1 MPARKEKTVTA
12 DDSFA
17 RDGFLGPVPI
27 LTAEQCA
34 ALLNHF
40 ESDKRPPPAV
50 WGKGGALTDWVLSG
64 LGAHPRLLAL
74 LTPILGENIV
84 LWGASL
90 IRRAPGE
97 VHPWHVDIE
106 SASPDGRF
114 VTAWI
119 GLRNTSSASSVRLIA
134 GSHRCNTIQQF
145 RAESGSARDEAS
157 TETAIEWARSANS
170 DARLVEPDMKD
181 GEAMLFDGRM
191 WHGSDNRRD
200 EGARAA
206 LLLQF
211 AAADSAVRIPD
222 PEALDWPFKPLQNPR
237 PPVLLVQGR
246 AQGARNRIVA
256 PPIRGAPTKLPRHFS
271 AIHKLPMPLPEDLE
285 RGWRRFPLF
294 KGATPAIDS
303 MACHAAVLSAGHSPH
318 PPHAH
323 GDEELL
329 IVLDGEADLLIAD
342 RPEYDGARAV
352 RVATG
357 DFAYYPAGQHH
368 TIRNPGTS
376 PVAYMMFRWN
386 RSASPG
392 APNPL
397 KASLFRAPPAVEARG
412 GRGFV
417 IQEIFSGPTR
427 WLRKLHCHASRLE
440 PGAGYAPHVDPYDVA
455 ILIQSGRVKT
465 LGWEAGPGS
474 LIYYSAGEMHGM
486 KNVGDEPAHY
496 LVFEFHGARP
506 VAARQVPARPARRQL
521 PASPEAAPA

>member
-1 MPARKEKTVTA
+1 
-12 DDSFA
+12 
-17 RDGFLGPVPI
+17 
-27 LTAEQCA
+27 
-34 ALLNHF
+34 
-40 ESDKRPPPAV
+40 
-50 WGKGGALTDWVLSG
+50 
-64 LGAHPRLLAL
+64 
-74 LTPILGENIV
+74 
-84 LWGASL
+84 
-90 IRRAPGE
+90 
-97 VHPWHVDIE
+97 
-106 SASPDGRF
+106 
-114 VTAWI
+114 
-119 GLRNTSSASSVRLIA
+119 
-134 GSHRCNTIQQF
+134 
-145 RAESGSARDEAS
+145 
-157 TETAIEWARSANS
+157 
-170 DARLVEPDMKD
+170 
-181 GEAMLFDGRM
+181 
-191 WHGSDNRRD
+191 
-200 EGARAA
+200 
-206 LLLQF
+206 
-211 AAADSAVRIPD
+211 
-222 PEALDWPFKPLQNPR
+222 
-237 PPVLLVQGR
+237 
-246 AQGARNRIVA
+246 
-256 PPIRGAPTKLPRHFS
+256 
-271 AIHKLPMPLPEDLE
+271 MPLPEDLE

-397 KASLFRAPPAVEARG
+397 KASLFRAPAAVEARG

-506 VAARQVPARPARRQL
+506 VAARQAPARPARRQL